1 MYTIGIKIKMEQV
14 KSFNESI
21 LKMQQTNAALQ
32 KSLTDITTQNAKS
45 AKELADAKALATR
58 LEEQLK

>member
-1 MYTIGIKIKMEQV
+1 MEQV